1 MLSNAPIKN
10 LDYYLNVRAQDDYY
24 NKKDSGNKEGIGTW
38 SGKGAEALNLVG
50 IVEKTEFLRIMN
62 GRNPHTSFSDK
73 LSKYVRDDTK
83 RHGQDFTFS
92 ANKSF
97 TLLYNSVD
105 DNSQLKRDLDKL
117 WKEANIILRD
127 ELEKNVQIRE
137 NGKLVPASG
146 AVIGY
151 WEHET
156 SREEDGKIDPNK
168 HNHNVIAQYAMDKN
182 GNWKSVEFGNLFKNK
197 ILIDAKAQAHIAKGV
212 RELGFEIVEDKH
224 SWRIKGFNHEALSHF
239 SGRRNKILK
248 EAGKNASYRA
258 RQNQANVKNAK
269 SDYNLSDLKQEWKD
283 RLESFGFT
291 PKSIESLR
299 GDKIEIQK
307 PVTKSDIIRLSM
319 KLAGSKHFK
328 KEHVNLAIEKKSE
341 THDFDKQK
349 MYDLIFP
356 KNQNLYKAPTK
367 SKEQYYYDREFVSED
382 HHKTNQTIDR
392 EFQKN
397 DLERL
402 KSNAP
407 TPSKEQIE
415 QQKQKLVPTDSNQVQ
430 LGTSG
435 SSNSSSRS
443 NAQTPT
449 RTATGGGGQSI
460 QQQIASLLG
469 SLHEARMALG
479 KIDISSPAYSEQMA
493 RIYAIEQ
500 QLASMAS
507 QKAVSEYQEAQ
518 QKLTL
523 ERKQEE
529 KQHEQQRERTR

>member
-341 THDFDKQK
+341 THDFDKQR

-356 KNQNLYKAPTK
+356 KNTNLYKAPSRTK
-367 SKEQYYYDREFVSED
+367 ESFYYDKEFVSDE
-382 HHKTNQTIDR
+382 HHKTNQKIDS

-397 DLERL
+397 DIERL

-407 TPSKEQIE
+407 KPSQKQIQEQTEKLSPKNNNQEVQQSSPSKPGLTAS
-415 QQKQKLVPTDSNQVQ
+415 KVPSASKV
-430 LGTSG
+430 GGSG
-435 SSNSSSRS
+435 GSGI
-443 NAQTPT
+443 Q
-449 RTATGGGGQSI
+449 QSI
-460 QQQIASLLG
+460 NELLASL
-469 SLHEARMALG
+469 HDARLSLG
-479 KIDISSPAYSEQMA
+479 KIDISSPSYSEQMA
-493 RIYAIEQ
+493 RIYALEQ
-500 QLASMAS
+500 QLSSMAS
-507 QKAVSEYQEAQ
+507 QKAVSEYQEGQ
-518 QKLTL
+518 QKLAS
-523 ERKQEE
+523 ERQQEE
-529 KQHEQQRERTR
+529 KQQEQQRERTR